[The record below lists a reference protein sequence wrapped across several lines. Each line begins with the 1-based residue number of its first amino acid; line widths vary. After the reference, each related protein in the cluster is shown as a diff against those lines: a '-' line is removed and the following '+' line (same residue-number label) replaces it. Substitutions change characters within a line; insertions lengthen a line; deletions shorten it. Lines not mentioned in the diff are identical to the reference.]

1 MAAFFPIPIQQVR
14 NIQYLNFNFPY
25 SVPST
30 KIDQPPEERTGV
42 IERYAGTVDIDYD
55 KIDWLGPYQDY
66 IFTLF
71 PLPALLGREYP

>member
-55 KIDWLGPYQDY
+55 KIRLAGAISRLHLHFVSSPS
-66 IFTLF
+66 
-71 PLPALLGREYP
+71 PA